1 MSSEVKESLKDLF
14 KNAFLSS
21 SMFDDS
27 LKVYRKVCRF
37 FCVQVQEQG
46 RIRIRVSIP
55 MEPDPIYFSF
65 VSATLL
71 NKPATET
78 YFLIPAPVTGV
89 SMCQF
94 GRRNVIHCG

>member
-37 FCVQVQEQG
+37 FCVQVQGQG

-78 YFLIPAPVTGV
+78 YFRQQLTLSNSETVASAG
-89 SMCQF
+89 
-94 GRRNVIHCG
+94 GAND